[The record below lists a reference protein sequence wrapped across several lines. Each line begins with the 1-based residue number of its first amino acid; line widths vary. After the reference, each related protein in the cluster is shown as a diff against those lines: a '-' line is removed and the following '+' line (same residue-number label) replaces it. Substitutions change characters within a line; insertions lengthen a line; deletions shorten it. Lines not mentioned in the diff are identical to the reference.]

1 MDKVPNNG
9 SGDCRQAWVRT
20 RYLFVATLK
29 NKNTPKTSCQGI
41 LSIQIGSCTIYT
53 WSDHVHRFQK
63 FRTVVAP
70 AHTAEEKSDWT
81 DSGLLPGWPL
91 GEVFFS
97 QQVGEV
103 FPQEAKLRESNIIF
117 ETESDDCNNGVCR
130 IGVVAWFM
138 NIWDFCF
145 TFWAPL
151 YSAGSVT
158 TNWILNLFGT
168 DFFFNMRLN
177 N

>member
-1 MDKVPNNG
+1 MYIYITCYFYLMDKVPNNG

-63 FRTVVAP
+63 FRTAAKVVAP

-117 ETESDDCNNGVCR
+117 ETESNSRNNGVDR

-138 NIWDFCF
+138 NIWE
-145 TFWAPL
+145 TFV
-151 YSAGSVT
+151 S
-158 TNWILNLFGT
+158 LFGHLCIVR
-168 DFFFNMRLN
+168 DQ
-177 N
+177 